1 MVTVYDVDAMAL
13 VLASAKKLEEAGLP
27 APAWVGTVKSGP
39 HRQRLPQDP
48 KFWYVRCASLLR
60 QAYINS
66 PIGVSSLRTHY
77 GARKMRGVRPEKH
90 RKSGGNMIRKGLQA
104 LEKAGFIT
112 KKKVGRCISPKGQAL
127 LDAVANGILAQK
139 PKAQA

>member
-13 VLASAKKLEEAGLP
+13 VKASAQKLEELGLP
-27 APAWVGTVKSGP
+27 APSWVGTVKSGP

-48 KFWYVRCASLLR
+48 KFWYMRCASLLR
-60 QAYINS
+60 QAYVSS

-90 RKSGGNMIRKGLQA
+90 RKAGGNMIRKGLQA
-104 LEKAGFIT
+104 LEKAGLIT
-112 KKKVGRCISPKGQAL
+112 KKKVGRCISPTGQAL
-127 LDAVANGILAQK
+127 LDSVAKDIAVQK
-139 PKAQA
+139 PKQ